1 VTTVFPVAGYI
12 GDVPVILAKPQTFM
26 NLSGESVSIMFGES
40 SDVMMEWDR
49 SVGKNCF
56 PHNLIL
62 YINIGECGNY
72 YSNFLDL

>member
-1 VTTVFPVAGYI
+1 VVLFVTTVFPVAGYI

-56 PHNLIL
+56 PH
-62 YINIGECGNY
+62 
-72 YSNFLDL
+72 DL